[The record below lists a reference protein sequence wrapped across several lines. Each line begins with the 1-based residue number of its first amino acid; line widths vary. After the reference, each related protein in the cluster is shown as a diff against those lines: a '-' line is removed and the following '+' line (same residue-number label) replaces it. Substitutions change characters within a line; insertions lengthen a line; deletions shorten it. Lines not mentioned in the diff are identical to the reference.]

1 MGAKNSKEQINED
14 LLELGKKESK
24 DLKDLKDLSF
34 EKTESKGEQ
43 AINETNNFIYKSN
56 NPDPKKD
63 YDIIKC
69 LKKGA
74 YSDIYLVENKLSK
87 LRCIMKSTTKTKSF
101 SKNEED
107 ILNNEL
113 KILSL
118 LDHPNIIKVFSFYSN
133 EDSYSYMAEYCEE
146 GDLNE
151 QLLNKGAYD
160 EKTAAYIMHQIF
172 SAINYCHKNKI
183 INRELVLENILVSE
197 IKNDLPTVKMG
208 YFGTSYLAKKNA
220 IKIKRNTNLFYIP
233 PEANTSFDK
242 YFDKSD
248 IWSCGVIMY
257 FLLAAR
263 PPFAGENEEEK
274 QRNIFNENY
283 DINSPPFDKVSLEC
297 KKLLKILLKSNP
309 IERPS
314 AEEVLKDLWFVKMGS
329 KSLFYN
335 INRNSIIE
343 NLIDNIKKYK
353 NVSIFQKYAISYL
366 IHNFPQV
373 NDVKNSAKLFYMI
386 DSDGDGK
393 ITKEEL
399 YKGLNE
405 TLMHKI
411 QKKEFDELFSNLDLN
426 NSGFIDYEEF
436 VAAAVNKNIF
446 MRENILSMAF
456 KFFDKDDSGEI
467 TIDEIEMMFKEA
479 VKDGKTDVHQ
489 ALKKIM
495 EEVDLN
501 IDGKINFE
509 EFTKFMKQLIK

>member
-1 MGAKNSKEQINED
+1 
-14 LLELGKKESK
+14 
-24 DLKDLKDLSF
+24 
-34 EKTESKGEQ
+34 
-43 AINETNNFIYKSN
+43 
-56 NPDPKKD
+56 
-63 YDIIKC
+63 
-69 LKKGA
+69 
-74 YSDIYLVENKLSK
+74 
-87 LRCIMKSTTKTKSF
+87 MKSTTKTKSF

-220 IKIKRNTNLFYIP
+220 IKIKRNTNLYYIP

-274 QRNIFNENY
+274 QRNIFNKNY
-283 DINSPPFDKVSLEC
+283 DI
-297 KKLLKILLKSNP
+297 
-309 IERPS
+309 
-314 AEEVLKDLWFVKMGS
+314 
-329 KSLFYN
+329 
-335 INRNSIIE
+335 
-343 NLIDNIKKYK
+343 IKC
-353 NVSIFQKYAISYL
+353 
-366 IHNFPQV
+366 
-373 NDVKNSAKLFYMI
+373 
-386 DSDGDGK
+386 
-393 ITKEEL
+393 
-399 YKGLNE
+399 
-405 TLMHKI
+405 
-411 QKKEFDELFSNLDLN
+411 
-426 NSGFIDYEEF
+426 
-436 VAAAVNKNIF
+436 
-446 MRENILSMAF
+446 
-456 KFFDKDDSGEI
+456 
-467 TIDEIEMMFKEA
+467 
-479 VKDGKTDVHQ
+479 
-489 ALKKIM
+489 LKKGAYSDIYLVENKLSKLRCIM
-495 EEVDLN
+495 KSTTKTKSFSKNEEDILN
-501 IDGKINFE
+501 RSFKRSMVCENGF
-509 EFTKFMKQLIK
+509 